1 MRLFTNILKSLNVL
15 NLILI
20 AAVASLAV
28 CLLYPLLNGKVTY
41 KAPALAQQAPASQE
55 EKQAPGQSPPV
66 SDYMVV
72 AEQNIFH
79 PERKIPPE
87 NKDEKAIP
95 RPDIFLYGTLLTD
108 NMRLAYIEDKKSP
121 QSSPGRGNR
130 QTVVKQGDVVSG
142 FLLKS
147 VETDRIV
154 LVRGEDQIIVY
165 LNDAK
170 KTRSAVTPAQP
181 TGAQPGARPAA
192 PPGIQP
198 GTLPTGSPGTAAL
211 VPPMQVMPQQ
221 PPASPAAAPQ
231 PVRQPSRPTR
241 TNPGQAATPPQQ

>member
-1 MRLFTNILKSLNVL
+1 MRLSTHILKSINIL
-15 NLILI
+15 NLVLI
-20 AAVASLAV
+20 AAVAWLAV
-28 CLLYPLLNGKVTY
+28 YLLHPLLNGRVTY
-41 KAPALAQQAPASQE
+41 KAPTTAQRTPASQK
-55 EKQAPGQSPPV
+55 EKHAPAQSPPV

-87 NKDEKAIP
+87 NKDENP
-95 RPDIFLYGTLLTD
+95 MSRPEIFLYGTLLTE
-108 NMRLAYIEDKKSP
+108 NVRLAYIEDKKSP

-165 LNDAK
+165 LNDTK
-170 KTRSAVTPAQP
+170 KTRSAATPAQP
-181 TGAQPGARPAA
+181 TGAQPGTVPTVRPGAGA
-192 PPGIQP
+192 
-198 GTLPTGSPGTAAL
+198 T
-211 VPPMQVMPQQ
+211 VPPMQAMPQQ
-221 PPASPAAAPQ
+221 PPASPATAPQ
-231 PVRQPSRPTR
+231 PVRQPSRPPR
-241 TNPGQAATPPQQ
+241 TTAGQPATPPQQ